1 MSDLIK
7 PDVLVN
13 SLLYSVLGI
22 AVFWVWF
29 LILDKVTLRDDLW
42 KEIVKE
48 KNQPLAIVI
57 AAMCIGI
64 AIIVAAAIH

>member
-1 MSDLIK
+1 MFDLIK
-7 PDVLVN
+7 PEVLVN

-29 LILDKVTLRDDLW
+29 LVLDKVTLHDDLW